1 MLVERSPNVFRTLP
15 TIDFLRENPVYKPE
29 NPSLSLLALYIYDG
43 HVSKDD
49 GNIQLDIMSS
59 FKQSVSRVRKYTAT
73 RRLKCNMS
81 LVHYG
86 FLMVIKWEGD
96 EKKYYR

>member
-1 MLVERSPNVFRTLP
+1 MVERSQNVFRTLP

-29 NPSLSLLALYIYDG
+29 TPLYIYDG
-43 HVSKDD
+43 HVTKDD

-59 FKQSVSRVRKYTAT
+59 LKQSVSRVRKYTAT
-73 RRLKCNMS
+73 HRLKCNMS

-86 FLMVIKWEGD
+86 FLLVI
-96 EKKYYR
+96 